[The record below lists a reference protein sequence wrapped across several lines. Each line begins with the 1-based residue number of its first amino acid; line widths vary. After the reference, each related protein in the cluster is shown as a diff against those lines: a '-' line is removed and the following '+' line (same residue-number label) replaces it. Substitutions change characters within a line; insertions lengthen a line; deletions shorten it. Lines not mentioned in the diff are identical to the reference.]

1 MVMLCDDWGMVY
13 EVYGI
18 NLTHKK
24 ILNYQ
29 LGMKQMT
36 LMTHVTLW

>member
-1 MVMLCDDWGMVY
+1 MLCDDWGMVY

-24 ILNYQ
+24 NTKLPAWNETDDTDDTCYPLVI
-29 LGMKQMT
+29 
-36 LMTHVTLW
+36 